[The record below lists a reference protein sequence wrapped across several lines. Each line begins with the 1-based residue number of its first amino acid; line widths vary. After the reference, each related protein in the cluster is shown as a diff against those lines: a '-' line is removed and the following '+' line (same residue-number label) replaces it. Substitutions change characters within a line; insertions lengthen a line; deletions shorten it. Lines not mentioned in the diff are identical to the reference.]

1 MLLSELLE
9 AGPRMASQIPPAG
22 SQIEVLG
29 LTADSRAV
37 RPGYLF
43 AALRGVETDGARF
56 ISGAVAQGAV
66 AVLAGAGT
74 GVEQAAIGVPLIA
87 AENPRRRLAEL
98 AARFYGAQPRTIA
111 AVTGT
116 SGKTSVT
123 EFTRQIWRHGGRPA
137 AALGTLGLVGEGLDR
152 RLAHTTPDPVT
163 LHEILAEVSAAG
175 VEHLAIEASSHGLD
189 QCRMDAVEVSAAAF
203 TNLSQD
209 HFDYHATAA
218 AYLDAKLRL
227 FEFVMAPGGT
237 AVLNADAPEFEP
249 IAGVCRARGHRIFS
263 YGTGPSDLRLA
274 AAAHHGHGQHLA
286 IEIEG
291 RRVDVAFPL
300 PGAYQALNA
309 LCAIGLVLASGVALD
324 DALAALPDLA
334 GVPGRI
340 ELVARHAS
348 GAPVYVDYAH
358 KPGALEAVLATL
370 RPHASG
376 RLVVVFGCGGDRDR
390 AKRPIM
396 GRLAA
401 NHADRVIVTDD
412 NPRSE
417 DPAAIRR
424 EILAG
429 CPDAEEIGDRTGAIA
444 AAVAGLAAGDV
455 LVIAGKGHETGQIA
469 GDAVIPFDD
478 AEVARAAVAAL
489 AGGGT

>member
-1 MLLSELLE
+1 MG
-9 AGPRMASQIPPAG
+9 GPPMG
-22 SQIEVLG
+22 SQVEVLG

-43 AALRGVETDGARF
+43 AALRGGETDGARF
-56 ISGAVAQGAV
+56 IPDALARGAV
-66 AVLAGAGT
+66 AVLAGAEAGI
-74 GVEQAAIGVPLIA
+74 EQAAIGVPLIA
-87 AENPRRRLAEL
+87 ADNPRRRLAEL
-98 AARFYGAQPRTIA
+98 AACFHGAQPRIIA

-116 SGKTSVT
+116 SGKTSVA
-123 EFTRQIWRHGGRPA
+123 EFTRQIWRRGGRRA
-137 AALGTLGLVGEGLDR
+137 ATLGTLGVVGEGLER

-163 LHEILAEVSAAG
+163 LHETLAAIAAAG
-175 VEHLAIEASSHGLD
+175 VDHLAIEASSHGLD

-209 HFDYHATAA
+209 HFDYHATAE
-218 AYLDAKLRL
+218 AYLAAKLRL
-227 FEFVMAPGGT
+227 FEVVMAPGGT
-237 AVLNADAPEFEP
+237 AVLNVDAPEFEP
-249 IAGVCRARGHRIFS
+249 IAGVCRARGHRILT
-263 YGTGPSDLRLA
+263 YGTGPSDLRPA
-274 AAAHHGHGQHLA
+274 AAASDNHGQRVV
-286 IEIEG
+286 IEVEG
-291 RRVDVAFPL
+291 RRHQVAFPL
-300 PGAYQALNA
+300 PGAFQALNA
-309 LCAIGLVLASGVALD
+309 LCAVGLALASGVALD
-324 DALAALPDLA
+324 QALAALPGLS
-334 GVPGRI
+334 GVRGRI

-396 GRLAA
+396 GRVAMSR
-401 NHADRVIVTDD
+401 ADRVIVTDD

-417 DPAAIRR
+417 DPAAIRHD
-424 EILAG
+424 ILVG
-429 CPDAEEIGDRTGAIA
+429 CGSAEEIGDRAAAIA

-455 LVIAGKGHETGQIA
+455 LVIAGKGHETGQIV

-478 AEVARAAVAAL
+478 AEVARTTVAAL
-489 AGGGT
+489 AGEHQ

>member
-1 MLLSELLE
+1 MLLSELL
-9 AGPRMASQIPPAG
+9 ADRPRTG
-22 SQIEVLG
+22 SQVEVLG

-56 ISGAVAQGAV
+56 IPDALAKGAV
-66 AVLAGAGT
+66 AVLAGVEA
-74 GVEQAAIGVPLIA
+74 GVEQAEIGVPLIA
-87 AENPRRRLAEL
+87 ADNPRRRLAEL
-98 AARFYGAQPRTIA
+98 AARFYGAQPRMIA

-116 SGKTSVT
+116 SGKTSVA
-123 EFTRQIWRHGGRPA
+123 EFTRQIWRHSGRSA
-137 AALGTLGLVGEGLDR
+137 AALGTLGVVGEGLTR
-152 RLAHTTPDPVT
+152 RLVHTTPDPVT
-163 LHEILAEVSAAG
+163 LHETLAAIAAAG
-175 VEHLAIEASSHGLD
+175 VDHLAIEASSHGLD
-189 QCRMDAVEVSAAAF
+189 QCRMDAVEVSAAAY

-209 HFDYHATAA
+209 HFDYHATVE

-227 FEFVMAPGGT
+227 FEVVMAPGGT
-237 AVLNADAPEFEP
+237 AVLNVDAPEFER
-249 IAGVCRARGHRIFS
+249 IAGVCRARGHRILS
-263 YGTGPSDLRLA
+263 YGAGPSDLRLA
-274 AAAHHGHGQHLA
+274 AATHDRTGQHLV

-291 RRVDVAFPL
+291 RRHEAAFPL

-309 LCAIGLVLASGVALD
+309 LCAIGLALASDVALD
-324 DALAALPDLA
+324 EALAALPGLA
-334 GVPGRI
+334 GVRGRI

-396 GRLAA
+396 GRVAMSR
-401 NHADRVIVTDD
+401 ADRVIVTDD

-429 CPDAEEIGDRTGAIA
+429 CPDAEEIGDRAGAIA
-444 AAVAGLAAGDV
+444 AAVAELAAGDV
-455 LVIAGKGHETGQIA
+455 LVIAGKGHEAGQIV

-478 AEVARAAVAAL
+478 AEVARTAVAAL
-489 AGGGT
+489 AGERP